1 MKIRVA
7 EWRYIA
13 TGVEKMIKIAILSM
27 CLAISSL
34 ALNLA
39 AGSAHAAPRAQTDLV
54 EFEKM
59 TWVEV
64 KSALAA
70 GKTTALIYTG
80 GVEERGPQNANG
92 DHNLIAHATVEA
104 IARELGNAIF
114 LPVFPYTPNDAEPIP
129 GTIGITNELLAAMLE
144 RITEQAFLN
153 GFRNV
158 ILMGDHAGG
167 QPQVYE
173 EVANKLNARYGA
185 LRVFYCDQVY
195 RPANDAFDQYLA
207 QHGYPPGLHGYLFDT
222 SEMMYLDKDNT
233 CVRADLV
240 SSAVGD
246 PSKTPGRA
254 SYRTI
259 DQICKKGSAH
269 DERDVS
275 EAEKTRVYQAYG
287 ISKCGGYCS
296 GKRGCEIDHLISL
309 EIGGANTEDN
319 LWPQPFDY
327 NWNAHDKDRLE
338 NKLHVLVCNGS
349 ISLDEA
355 QTAVKTDWVAA
366 YKKYVRERKPFAP
379 VVRCKQ

>member
-1 MKIRVA
+1 MSSYSVNSHSLLMLIA
-7 EWRYIA
+7 GGAASLILA
-13 TGVEKMIKIAILSM
+13 TG
-27 CLAISSL
+27 
-34 ALNLA
+34 
-39 AGSAHAAPRAQTDLV
+39 SARAAPRAHTELV

-80 GVEERGPQNANG
+80 GVEQRGPQNANG
-92 DHNLIAHATVEA
+92 GHNLIAHAAVEA
-104 IARELGNAIF
+104 IARELGNALF
-114 LPVFPYTPNDAEPIP
+114 LPVLPYTPNDAEPIP

-233 CVRADLV
+233 WVRRDLV

-246 PSKTPGRA
+246 PVVDGKVQVGPQS
-254 SYRTI
+254 SYNGIQGDARRST
-259 DQICKKGSAH
+259 
-269 DERDVS
+269 
-275 EAEKTRVYQAYG
+275 AEL
-287 ISKCGGYCS
+287 
-296 GKRGCEIDHLISL
+296 GKRAFDLKVDYAVRQIRSL
-309 EIGGANTEDN
+309 
-319 LWPQPFDY
+319 LPP
-327 NWNAHDKDRLE
+327 
-338 NKLHVLVCNGS
+338 S
-349 ISLDEA
+349 
-355 QTAVKTDWVAA
+355 
-366 YKKYVRERKPFAP
+366 
-379 VVRCKQ
+379 

>member
-1 MKIRVA
+1 MGYTQNGMRIGSV
-7 EWRYIA
+7 
-13 TGVEKMIKIAILSM
+13 SH
-27 CLAISSL
+27 SL
-34 ALNLA
+34 LMLMAGGTASLILA
-39 AGSAHAAPRAQTDLV
+39 AASACAAPRAQADLV

-92 DHNLIAHATVEA
+92 GHNLIAHATVEA
-104 IARELGNAIF
+104 IARELGSAVF
-114 LPVFPYTPNDAEPIP
+114 LPVLPYTPNDAEPIP

-144 RITEQAFLN
+144 RLTEQAILN

-167 QPQVYE
+167 QPEVYE

-233 CVRADLV
+233 WVRRDLV

-246 PSKTPGRA
+246 PVVDGKV
-254 SYRTI
+254 
-259 DQICKKGSAH
+259 QIGPQSP
-269 DERDVS
+269 
-275 EAEKTRVYQAYG
+275 YNG
-287 ISKCGGYCS
+287 IQGDARLSTAAL
-296 GKRGCEIDHLISL
+296 GKL
-309 EIGGANTEDN
+309 A
-319 LWPQPFDY
+319 FDMKVDY
-327 NWNAHDKDRLE
+327 
-338 NKLHVLVCNGS
+338 
-349 ISLDEA
+349 
-355 QTAVKTDWVAA
+355 AVKQIRSLLPT
-366 YKKYVRERKPFAP
+366 K
-379 VVRCKQ
+379 